1 MDLWTKLA
9 IAAVIAFLQE
19 RKYLDKARPAM
30 VKVYRSISAAYEND
44 AAFQTATKDLRE

>member
-9 IAAVIAFLQE
+9 VAAVIAFLQE

-30 VKVYRSISAAYEND
+30 IKVYRTISAAYAED
-44 AAFQTATKDLRE
+44 EVFRHATDDLRG